1 MYCIF
6 GIVCILYQQMVRNFL
21 MLHRPLLRGEW
32 YFANHLHINQSE
44 CLKSTI
50 NIFTCV
56 VKLLKTIIFHLSVGG
71 QYNDG
76 YLPRCFTAQ

>member
-1 MYCIF
+1 
-6 GIVCILYQQMVRNFL
+6 

-32 YFANHLHINQSE
+32 YFANHLRINQSE

-56 VKLLKTIIFHLSVGG
+56 VKLLKTIIHLSVGG